1 MKKINCLFVGLG
13 SIGQRHIRNL
23 KKILGK
29 NANFYAF
36 RQKKNAP
43 LINKSGEK
51 IKGSIE
57 KKYNIKL
64 INKLDKVYR
73 ENIDLVFITNP
84 SSLHIQTVLNLKN
97 LKNSYIFIEK
107 PLDSNLQKI
116 KELKYFLKKSNNKI
130 FVGFNLKLHP
140 GYLKL
145 KDIVNKDRALG
156 KLNYS
161 IFKYGENLKNFH
173 KYEDYKTSYASK
185 KSLGGGVCL
194 TSIHEID
201 MMLDLFT
208 HSKVINYH
216 SDNISS
222 LKINAED
229 FSVSTYQNF
238 FLKSKVLSIIIL
250 DFFQVNTERY
260 IKLIFEKG
268 EIFLD
273 LYRFQLSITTSK
285 KFKKYIFKKDKN
297 LMYIDEIKI
306 FLDLFKKNKKIPIN
320 FSLENAIKS
329 LEVALKIKN

>member
-23 KKILGK
+23 RKILGE
-29 NANFYAF
+29 NINFYAF
-36 RQKKNAP
+36 RQTKHAP
-43 LINKSGEK
+43 LINKNGKK

-57 KKYNIKL
+57 EKYNIKL
-64 INKLDKVYR
+64 INKLDKIYR

-84 SSLHIQTVLNLKN
+84 SSLHIETVLKIKN
-97 LKNSYIFIEK
+97 LKNTYIFIEK
-107 PLDSNLQKI
+107 PLDSNLKKI
-116 KELKYFLKKSNNKI
+116 KELKYFLKNNNNKI

-145 KDIVNKDRALG
+145 KNIINKDKILG

-173 KYEDYKTSYASK
+173 TYENYKKSYASK
-185 KSLGGGVCL
+185 TSLGGGVCL

-208 HSKVINYH
+208 HSKVVNYH
-216 SDNISS
+216 SDNISN
-222 LKINAED
+222 LKIDAED
-229 FSVSTYQNF
+229 FSISTHKNF
-238 FLKSKVLSIIIL
+238 FLKKRVLSIIIL
-250 DFFQVNTERY
+250 DFFQANTERY

-273 LYRFQLSITTSK
+273 LHRFYLSITTPK
-285 KFKKYIFKKDKN
+285 NFKKYRFKNDKN
-297 LMYIDEIKI
+297 LMYIEEIKI
-306 FLDLFKKNKKIPIN
+306 FLNLFKKNKKVPVS

-329 LEVALKIKN
+329 LEIALKIK

>member
-23 KKILGK
+23 RKILGK
-29 NANFYAF
+29 KINFYAF
-36 RQKKNAP
+36 RQIKNVP
-43 LINKSGEK
+43 LINKNGKK

-57 KKYNIKL
+57 ERYNIKL
-64 INKLDKVYR
+64 INKLDRIFRV
-73 ENIDLVFITNP
+73 NVDLVFITNP
-84 SSLHIQTVLNLKN
+84 SSLHIKTVLRLKN

-107 PLDSNLQKI
+107 PLDSNLKKI
-116 KELKYFLKKSNNKI
+116 KELKYFLKKNNNKV

-145 KDIVNKDRALG
+145 KDIINKNKTLG

-173 KYEDYKTSYASK
+173 KYEDYRASYASK
-185 KSLGGGVCL
+185 RSLGGGVCL

-208 HSKVINYH
+208 HSKIINHH
-216 SDNISS
+216 SDNISN
-222 LKINAED
+222 LKIDAED
-229 FSVSTYQNF
+229 FSVSTYRNF
-238 FLKSKVLSIIIL
+238 FLNNKVLSIIIL
-250 DFFQVNTERY
+250 DFFQANTERY

-268 EIFLD
+268 EIYLD
-273 LYRFQLSITTSK
+273 LHRFQLSIITPK
-285 KFKKYIFKKDKN
+285 KLKKYIFKKDKN

-306 FLDLFKKNKKIPIN
+306 FLDLFKKDKKIPIK

-329 LEVALKIKN
+329 LEIALKINK

>member
-23 KKILGK
+23 RKILGK
-29 NANFYAF
+29 NINFYAF
-36 RQKKNAP
+36 RQIKNVP
-43 LINKSGEK
+43 LINKNGKK

-57 KKYNIKL
+57 ERYNIKL
-64 INKLDKVYR
+64 INKLDRIFRV
-73 ENIDLVFITNP
+73 NVDLVFITNP
-84 SSLHIQTVLNLKN
+84 SSLHIKTVLRLKN

-107 PLDSNLQKI
+107 PLDSNLKKI
-116 KELKYFLKKSNNKI
+116 KELKYFLKKNNNKV

-145 KDIVNKDRALG
+145 KDIINKNKTLG

-173 KYEDYKTSYASK
+173 KYEDYRASYASK
-185 KSLGGGVCL
+185 RSLGGGVCL

-208 HSKVINYH
+208 HSKVVNYH
-216 SDNISS
+216 SDNISN
-222 LKINAED
+222 LKIDAED
-229 FSVSTYQNF
+229 FSVSTHKNF
-238 FLKSKVLSIIIL
+238 FLKNKILSIIIL
-250 DFFQVNTERY
+250 DFFQANTERY

-273 LYRFQLSITTSK
+273 IHRFQLTITTSK
-285 KFKKYIFKKDKN
+285 SSKKYIFKKDKN

-306 FLDLFKKNKKIPIN
+306 FLNLFKKNKKIPIN

-329 LEVALKIKN
+329 LEIAIKIKK

>member
-23 KKILGK
+23 RKILGK
-29 NANFYAF
+29 NINFYAF
-36 RQKKNAP
+36 RQIKNVP
-43 LINKSGEK
+43 LINKNGEK

-57 KKYNIKL
+57 EKHNIKL
-64 INKLDKVYR
+64 IDKLDKIYR

-84 SSLHIQTVLNLKN
+84 SSLHIETVLNLKN

-145 KDIVNKDRALG
+145 KDIINKNKTLG

-208 HSKVINYH
+208 HSKVVNYH
-216 SDNISS
+216 SDNISN
-222 LKINAED
+222 LKIDAED
-229 FSVSTYQNF
+229 FSVSTHKNF
-238 FLKSKVLSIIIL
+238 FLKNKILSIIIL
-250 DFFQVNTERY
+250 DFFQANTERY

-273 LYRFQLSITTSK
+273 IHRFQLTITTSK
-285 KFKKYIFKKDKN
+285 SSKKYIFKKDKN

-306 FLDLFKKNKKIPIN
+306 FLNLFKKNKKIPIN

-329 LEVALKIKN
+329 LEIAIKIKK